1 MADDSLSLHRHRLA
15 HAVALRVPISGV
27 GEQSSLET
35 AVGKGHRR
43 PLWIAVTHSLPG
55 GWQEGADI
63 SPLPAKH
70 PWGWQRVHPE
80 KGTRLVPAGH

>member
-1 MADDSLSLHRHRLA
+1 MADDSLSLHRRRLA
-15 HAVALRVPISGV
+15 HGMALRVPISGV
-27 GEQSSLET
+27 GEQSSLER

-63 SPLPAKH
+63 SPLPAKQ
-70 PWGWQRVHPE
+70 PRGWQQVQPE
-80 KGTRLVPAGH
+80 KGTRLAPGGH